1 LPEVGLRDLRIDFFR
16 GLAIYMIFVD
26 HVSGDPLAK
35 FTYRMIGLSDA
46 AEIFVFIS
54 GLACGIAYSR
64 MFDRGGLAAV
74 ISAVLRRAAR
84 IYFYYLLCSVASIVL
99 LVAAARRFELVDLYG
114 VATDT
119 PLRAIASAITMT
131 APPHMSGIL
140 VLYIALT
147 VIVVPVF
154 VATRGWH
161 RQLALAVSALIWIA
175 CQLFPSAMVVTPTP
189 FLNPLAWQ
197 FLFAIGVTIGIERGN
212 GQLSSWPRGMV
223 AAAWTV
229 VIGAFAY
236 RILIAQ
242 SGFDISS
249 LRITPDTNDAM
260 KENLSPI
267 RLLHFLSVAL
277 LVAVYVPRNLPI
289 LKWRIAQPAI
299 IVGRHSLEIFSLS
312 IVLTTMANIFV
323 HIGAPSLTIRLV
335 ADALVFACLALT
347 AVFLAHHRLAKVSR
361 V

>member
-1 LPEVGLRDLRIDFFR
+1 MRDLRIDFFR

-64 MFDRGGLAAV
+64 IFDRGGLAAV

-84 IYFYYLLCSVASIVL
+84 IYFYYVLCSVVTIAL
-99 LVAAARRFELVDLYG
+99 LVTAARRFELVDSYG

-119 PLRAIASAITMT
+119 PLRAIASALLMT

-140 VLYIALT
+140 VLYMALT

-154 VATRGWH
+154 VAAEGWH
-161 RQLALAVSALIWIA
+161 RPLALAVSALIWIA

-212 GQLSSWPRGMV
+212 GQLSSWPRGLV
-223 AAAWTV
+223 ATAWIV
-229 VIGAFAY
+229 VVGAFAY

-249 LRITPDTNDAM
+249 LRIAPDTNDAM

-277 LVAVYVPRNLPI
+277 LVSVYIPRDLPI
-289 LKWRIAQPAI
+289 LNWRIAQPAI
-299 IVGRHSLEIFSLS
+299 IVGRRSLEIFSLS

-323 HIGAPSLTIRLV
+323 HIGSPSLTIRLA
-335 ADALVFACLALT
+335 ADAVAFACLALT
-347 AVFLAHHRLAKVSR
+347 AAFLAHNRLARVSR